1 MLFSSPFFFS
11 QKEEGSFYLI
21 SAYFYFLLK
30 KDTYDTMISTMKVN
44 ERRSHGRT
52 SGEEEKVIMTRKQ
65 KAESNEQD
73 AEQSPKK
80 SKTDQDDD
88 GQPNGKSAADVAA
101 EFEEFCKAIRDHLSI
116 QQMREILEANG
127 QDTSG
132 PDGAIISK
140 WLVFKMLET

>member
-1 MLFSSPFFFS
+1 
-11 QKEEGSFYLI
+11 
-21 SAYFYFLLK
+21 
-30 KDTYDTMISTMKVN
+30 MKVN
-44 ERRSHGRT
+44 ERSHGRT

-80 SKTDQDDD
+80 SKTENDD